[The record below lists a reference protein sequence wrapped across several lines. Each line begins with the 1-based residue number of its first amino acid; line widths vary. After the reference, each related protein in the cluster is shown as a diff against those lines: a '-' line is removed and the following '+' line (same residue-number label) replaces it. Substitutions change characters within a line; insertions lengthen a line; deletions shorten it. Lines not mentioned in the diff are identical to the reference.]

1 MRLTS
6 VMAASA
12 VVALTA
18 SAATA
23 VTFGQAV
30 DGIGSST
37 NVGNQTDLGLTLT
50 PADTPLAN
58 GTGNIIEYFIPLGSS
73 GTCTYGDGCGTSADT
88 GSGGEKMSMFLEFD
102 PVALTG
108 PASLTLEFDDL
119 DLDPVND
126 PTGFLE
132 TVQVFDA
139 SGTAITGAITAVGG
153 TAGGTSGGVVISE
166 DPGTGILSSAPIS
179 LGQLAS
185 SPFYAELVFSASS
198 KVELTNTVEYL
209 RASVDVEDAVTGQIP
224 LPAPFLML
232 LSALGGLGVLRWRR
246 NAA

>member
-23 VTFGQAV
+23 VTYGQAV

-37 NVGNQTDLGLTLT
+37 NVGFQTDTGLTLNAT
-50 PADTPLAN
+50 DTPLVD
-58 GTGNIIEYFIPLGSS
+58 GSGGNIIRYFIPLGSS
-73 GTCTYGDGCGTSADT
+73 GTCTYGIGCGTSSDT
-88 GSGGEKMSMFLEFD
+88 GSGGEEMSMFLEFD

-126 PTGFLE
+126 PNGFFE

-139 SGTAITGAITAVGG
+139 SGTAITGKISSLGG
-153 TAGGTSGGVVISE
+153 TAGGTAGGTVVGGDDSLQ
-166 DPGTGILSSAPIS
+166 TSAPIP
-179 LGQLAS
+179 LGQLLS
-185 SPFYAELVFSASS
+185 TPFYAELVFSASALS
-198 KVELTNTVEYL
+198 EQQNTVEYL
-209 RASVDVEDAVTGQIP
+209 RASVDVEDAALGEIP

-232 LSALGGLGVLRWRR
+232 LSALGGLGILRWRS
-246 NAA
+246 AGA